1 MLMKNDKIAMAVL
14 FFCILALIAWAAW
27 KVSSGSAAGQQE
39 RQSQGVEIAQGEPV
53 RIEESK
59 SEEYGK
65 ARNGSIQNSAEKIWS
80 QMQET
85 IETSPAVPS
94 QEDARSEDRRSIN
107 EQKAMSALLG
117 EDAPAVKSE
126 PAAPSRSGGGGGG
139 GARRAPASASK
150 RPAEMT
156 QQEKDEKLRHD
167 YELATEI
174 ARRMYGLE
182 GEQTPQDAS
191 SAAGAAQTGASEEP
205 PRTVAVDTW
214 GGGSGISSLDEPAQ
228 MADDFDGLRPV
239 KCMFIRDEKVKSGQ
253 RVTLRLLEDVVIG
266 GVLIPRDSHLSALC
280 SIKDRLYLSVSSIEL
295 NGRICQVALDVYD
308 SDGTLGVYCPDV
320 DNSAAR
326 TARDEALNIGQTAVR
341 GSIGS
346 VASSILRT
354 GAGLIRSAS
363 GGTPSVT
370 VPSGYTVFLMK
381 TQRR

>member
-1 MLMKNDKIAMAVL
+1 
-14 FFCILALIAWAAW
+14 
-27 KVSSGSAAGQQE
+27 
-39 RQSQGVEIAQGEPV
+39 
-53 RIEESK
+53 
-59 SEEYGK
+59 
-65 ARNGSIQNSAEKIWS
+65 
-80 QMQET
+80 
-85 IETSPAVPS
+85 
-94 QEDARSEDRRSIN
+94 
-107 EQKAMSALLG
+107 
-117 EDAPAVKSE
+117 
-126 PAAPSRSGGGGGG
+126 
-139 GARRAPASASK
+139 
-150 RPAEMT
+150 MT

-182 GEQTPQDAS
+182 GEQTPQGAS
-191 SAAGAAQTGASEEP
+191 PAAGAAQAGTPTES
-205 PRTVAVDTW
+205 PRTVALDTW

-228 MADDFDGLRPV
+228 MAGELDGLRPV

-346 VASSILRT
+346 VASSVLRT

>member
-1 MLMKNDKIAMAVL
+1 MKNDKIAMAVL

-27 KVSSGSAAGQQE
+27 KVSSGSAAGQDQ
-39 RQSQGVEIAQGEPV
+39 QSQSVEIAQGEPV

-65 ARNGSIQNSAEKIWS
+65 ARNGSIQNGAEKIWS
-80 QMQET
+80 QMQAT
-85 IETSPAVPS
+85 IETSPAAPS

-117 EDAPAVKSE
+117 EDAPAVNSE
-126 PAAPSRSGGGGGG
+126 PAAPSRSGGGGG
-139 GARRAPASASK
+139 ARRAPVSASK

-182 GEQTPQDAS
+182 GEQTPHDAS
-191 SAAGAAQTGASEEP
+191 SAAGAAQTDAPTEP

-228 MADDFDGLRPV
+228 MAGELDGLRPV

-346 VASSILRT
+346 VASSVLRT